1 MEKYRRAAGVFWMCS
16 SSLGINSVHACF
28 LYIFFYISLSLSL
41 PLPLLFLSLSLSGSL
56 EAGQLCVSQS
66 YVAAQHHQI
75 LIRYIKRSMDWMNF
89 YSVISRDRCV
99 HSLTL
104 LKTSALN
111 VNPQISSHLAAEVN
125 TVHSSPHI
133 NRELEVNL
141 KIGRWYPELKWDW
154 KVHFNKGTFEICPTT
169 WHQISEGHV
178 NILDLVSGLCLVY
191 PMSAFQPVAI
201 LHTLFENM
209 CQRAGISKKKQEPLW
224 SFVLW
229 GPL

>member
-1 MEKYRRAAGVFWMCS
+1 MEKYQSAAGVFGMCS
-16 SSLGINSVHACF
+16 SSLGINSVHGIIACL

-41 PLPLLFLSLSLSGSL
+41 PLPLLFLSRSLSGRL

-66 YVAAQHHQI
+66 YVAAQHHPI
-75 LIRYIKRSMDWMNF
+75 LIRYINRSMDLMNF
-89 YSVISRDRCV
+89 YSVISRDRCA

-111 VNPQISSHLAAEVN
+111 VNPQISSHLTAEVN

-178 NILDLVSGLCLVY
+178 NILDLVSGLCLV
-191 PMSAFQPVAI
+191 
-201 LHTLFENM
+201 
-209 CQRAGISKKKQEPLW
+209 
-224 SFVLW
+224 
-229 GPL
+229 

>member
-1 MEKYRRAAGVFWMCS
+1 MFWMCS

-141 KIGRWYPELKWDW
+141 KIGR
-154 KVHFNKGTFEICPTT
+154 
-169 WHQISEGHV
+169 
-178 NILDLVSGLCLVY
+178 
-191 PMSAFQPVAI
+191 
-201 LHTLFENM
+201 
-209 CQRAGISKKKQEPLW
+209 
-224 SFVLW
+224 
-229 GPL
+229 

>member
-1 MEKYRRAAGVFWMCS
+1 MHVSSIS
-16 SSLGINSVHACF
+16 SS
-28 LYIFFYISLSLSL
+28 ISLSLSL

-201 LHTLFENM
+201 LHMLFENM